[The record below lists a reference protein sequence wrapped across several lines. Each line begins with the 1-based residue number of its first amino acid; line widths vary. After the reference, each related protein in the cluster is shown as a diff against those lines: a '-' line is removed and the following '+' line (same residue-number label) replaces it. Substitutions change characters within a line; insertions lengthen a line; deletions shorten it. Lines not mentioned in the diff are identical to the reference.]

1 MSIHMESAAHL
12 NIGDKHLR
20 LCLDRKAGR
29 LRRGLL
35 KHFNRYLTGPAGDGV
50 RLCISGYDKKRN
62 FDWSDNQIT
71 SYAGWI
77 KETLA
82 RLPHTH
88 PVGEREA
95 RVLEILR
102 HIDPHD
108 TNLQQMNCRQ
118 DESLL
123 FGMVG
128 EAIFLY
134 KPRIREAAAF
144 LPKTLRVS
152 PMLADSV
159 NAVMFVLSQLLA
171 DSGGL
176 LLHGCAVERDGV
188 TVLFIGRSGSGKT
201 TMARLCRPDT
211 CFADDGV
218 VVVRQDNQF
227 MVHSSPF
234 CQIEETDKSVNG
246 HRGTIQKILLLE
258 KQSFDRVS
266 ELEKHAM
273 MRFMLQHA
281 IHFFKYMDDGSAR
294 KGFETVRMLLQSLPT
309 YRLQFTRYTDVW
321 NLIP

>member
-1 MSIHMESAAHL
+1 MRVHMESTTCL
-12 NIGDKHLR
+12 NIGDKGLR
-20 LCLDRKAGR
+20 LCLDHKAGR

-35 KHFNRYLTGPAGDGV
+35 RFFKQFLTGPAEDGV
-50 RLCISGYDKKRN
+50 RLTIIVYNKKRI
-62 FDWSDNQIT
+62 FEWSDNQIAA
-71 SYAGWI
+71 YAGCI

-88 PVGEREA
+88 SVGVREA
-95 RVLEILR
+95 RALEILR

-108 TNLQQMNCRQ
+108 ANLQKMICRQ

-123 FGMVG
+123 FGIVG
-128 EAIFLY
+128 EAIVLY

-144 LPKTLRVS
+144 LPKTFRVF

-171 DSGGL
+171 ESGGL

-218 VVVRQDNQF
+218 VVIRQGNQF

-234 CQIEETDKSVNG
+234 CQIDKTDASVNG
-246 HRGTIQKILLLE
+246 HKGRIQKILLLE
-258 KQSFDRVS
+258 KQSFDRVA

-273 MRFMLQHA
+273 MRFMLQHS
-281 IHFFKYMDDGSAR
+281 IHFFKYLDEGAAR
-294 KGFETVRMLLQSLPT
+294 KGFETVRMLLQTLPT

-321 NLIP
+321 NLIN